1 MALAGKHAFGSIED
15 TRVTFV
21 EKKIEAARKDF
32 LKSLLELNGFEVL
45 IQEEKRKTEEDP
57 QLYTV
62 AVTDM
67 TFNPTIWVFNRRLR
81 TPDGH
86 KVTQDYWN
94 QVTEKTNPDYWK
106 ND

>member
-1 MALAGKHAFGSIED
+1 MALAGKHLFGSIED

-21 EKKIEAARKDF
+21 EKKIDESRKNF
-32 LKSLLELNGFEVL
+32 LKNLLEFNGFVVV
-45 IQEEKRKTEEDP
+45 IQEEKRKADEEP

-67 TFNPTIWVFNRRLR
+67 TFNPTIWVFERRLK

-86 KVTQDYWN
+86 KVNQDYWN
-94 QVTEKTNPDYWK
+94 QVSTDTNPHYW
-106 ND
+106 NNN

>member
-1 MALAGKHAFGSIED
+1 MALAGKHMFGTIED

-21 EKKIEAARKDF
+21 EKKIGEDRKNF
-32 LKSLLELNGFEVL
+32 LKNLLEINGFEVI

-67 TFNPTIWVFNRRLR
+67 TFNPTIWVFNRRLM

-94 QVTEKTNPDYWK
+94 QLTTETNPQYWK